1 MRFRE
6 DHPADLDRARTAVA
20 QWREQNPA
28 GTQDQ
33 LLAALGPQFHPDYA
47 PVLRA
52 VLFTRD
58 RQNTAIRPAST
69 PADRK
74 PAGNRQTDVRT
85 VTVSATGQHL
95 LHPIPQMTTF
105 ELKELRRALEETLAM
120 ETLPRY
126 SRSREELSKDLA
138 DVIKEQDDRE
148 STRRANSRRFPA
160 AGCTR

>member
-6 DHPADLDRARTAVA
+6 DNPEDLDRARTAVA

-52 VLFTRD
+52 VLFTHD
-58 RQNTAIRPAST
+58 RQTTAIPAST
-69 PADRK
+69 PAARK
-74 PAGNRQTDVRT
+74 PAPNRQTDVRT
-85 VTVSATGQHL
+85 VTVSAKDQQL
-95 LHPIPQMTTF
+95 LHPIPQMTTS
-105 ELKELRRALEETLAM
+105 ELTKLRRALEETLAM
-120 ETLPRY
+120 EVLPRY
-126 SRSREELSKDLA
+126 ARPREELSKDLA

-148 STRRANSRRFPA
+148 SIRRANSRA
-160 AGCTR
+160 

>member
-33 LLAALGPQFHPDYA
+33 LLAALSPQFHPDYT

-52 VLFTRD
+52 VLFTHD
-58 RQNTAIRPAST
+58 RQTTAIPAST
-69 PADRK
+69 PADHK
-74 PAGNRQTDVRT
+74 PAPNRQTDVRT
-85 VTVSATGQHL
+85 VTVSAKDQQL
-95 LHPIPQMTTF
+95 LYPIPQMTTS
-105 ELKELRRALEETLAM
+105 ELTKLRQALEETLAM

-126 SRSREELSKDLA
+126 ARPREELSKDLA
-138 DVIKEQDDRE
+138 DVIAEQDERE
-148 STRRANSRRFPA
+148 NIRRANSRA
-160 AGCTR
+160 

>member
-52 VLFTRD
+52 VLFTHD
-58 RQNTAIRPAST
+58 RQTTAIPAST
-69 PADRK
+69 PADHK
-74 PAGNRQTDVRT
+74 PAPNRQTDVRT
-85 VTVSATGQHL
+85 VTVSAKDQQL
-95 LHPIPQMTTF
+95 LYPIPQMTTS
-105 ELKELRRALEETLAM
+105 ELTKLRQALEETLAM

-126 SRSREELSKDLA
+126 ARPREELSKDLA
-138 DVIKEQDDRE
+138 DVIAEQDERE
-148 STRRANSRRFPA
+148 SIRRANSRA
-160 AGCTR
+160 

>member
-33 LLAALGPQFHPDYA
+33 LLAALSPQFHPDYA

-52 VLFTRD
+52 VLFTHD
-58 RQNTAIRPAST
+58 RQIPQSPQAREEHPGSPQAHPE
-69 PADRK
+69 PADS
-74 PAGNRQTDVRT
+74 VRT
-85 VTVSATGQHL
+85 VTVTDQHL
-95 LHPIPQMTTF
+95 LYPIPQMTTS
-105 ELKELRRALEETLAM
+105 ELAKLRRALEETLAM

-126 SRSREELSKDLA
+126 ARPREELSKDLA

-148 STRRANSRRFPA
+148 SIRRANSRA
-160 AGCTR
+160 

>member
-52 VLFTRD
+52 VLFTHD
-58 RQNTAIRPAST
+58 RQTTAIPAST
-69 PADRK
+69 PAARK
-74 PAGNRQTDVRT
+74 PAPNRQTDVRT
-85 VTVSATGQHL
+85 VTVSAKDQQL
-95 LHPIPQMTTF
+95 LHPIPQMTTS
-105 ELKELRRALEETLAM
+105 ELTKLRRALEETLAM
-120 ETLPRY
+120 EVLPRY
-126 SRSREELSKDLA
+126 ARPREELSKDLA

-148 STRRANSRRFPA
+148 SIRRANSRA
-160 AGCTR
+160 